1 MSSIKETPL
10 MDRPRERFLKWGKES
25 LSTEEL
31 IAILIQSGT
40 YEESVL
46 EVAARIHRKFKSIR
60 SMRMASLY
68 DIMQVQGMGP
78 VKAMQ
83 LLAALELGKRL
94 TSEAFEDRPFLGSPQ
109 KVYAYLKDDLEM
121 LDQEHFVVLYLDTK
135 GHLIQKMQLFKGSLN
150 ASLIHQREIF
160 KHAVKLSAA
169 SFIMVHNHPTG
180 DASPSVQDIRVTKI
194 MVKASELMDIQV
206 LDHVIIGKN
215 QFYSFKEHGNL

>member
-1 MSSIKETPL
+1 MPL
-10 MDRPRERFLKWGKES
+10 INTELPRDRFVKLGKES

-40 YEESVL
+40 YDPTIL
-46 EVAARIHRKFKSIR
+46 EVARRIHLKFKSIR
-60 SMRMASLY
+60 SMRMASMY
-68 DIMQVQGMGP
+68 DIMQIQGMGP
-78 VKAMQ
+78 VKSMQ

-94 TSEAFEDRPFLGSPQ
+94 THEAFEERPFLGSPE

-121 LDQEHFVVLYLDTK
+121 LEQEHFIVLYLDTK
-135 GHLIQKMQLFKGSLN
+135 GHLIQSIQLFKGSLN

-180 DASPSVQDIRVTKI
+180 DPSPSVQDKRVTSI
-194 MVKASELMDIQV
+194 IEKAGQLMDIQV
-206 LDHVIIGKN
+206 MDHVIIGKN
-215 QFYSFKEHGNL
+215 QYYSFKEHGHLQ